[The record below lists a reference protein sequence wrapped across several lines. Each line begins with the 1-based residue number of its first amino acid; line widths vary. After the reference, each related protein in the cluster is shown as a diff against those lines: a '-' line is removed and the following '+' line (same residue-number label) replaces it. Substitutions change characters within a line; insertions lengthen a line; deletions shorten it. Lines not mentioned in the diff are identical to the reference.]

1 MPAKPVK
8 FLGDALKRLRTLP
21 AQVRQ
26 DVGYQL
32 DRLERGLQPEDFKP
46 MPGIG
51 LGIEEIRV
59 WDGSG
64 TYRVIYVA
72 RRQEAIYVLHVFQKN
87 TGRTAALDIEL
98 AKRRFASLRGEM
110 P

>member
-1 MPAKPVK
+1 MATKPVK
-8 FLGDALKRLRTLP
+8 FMGDALKRLRTFP
-21 AQVRQ
+21 VAVRE

-32 DRLERGLQPEDFKP
+32 HLLERGSQPEDFKP
-46 MPGIG
+46 MPAIG
-51 LGIEEIRV
+51 PGVEEIRV

-64 TYRVIYVA
+64 TYRVIYIA
-72 RRQEAIYVLHVFQKN
+72 RRKDAIYVLHVFQKK

-98 AKRRFASLRGEM
+98 ARRRFASLRGEM